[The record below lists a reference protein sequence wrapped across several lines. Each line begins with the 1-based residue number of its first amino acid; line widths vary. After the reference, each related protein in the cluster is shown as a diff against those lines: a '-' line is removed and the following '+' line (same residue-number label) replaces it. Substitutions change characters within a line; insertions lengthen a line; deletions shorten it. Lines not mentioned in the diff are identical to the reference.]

1 MTTVKQPRTP
11 RQPEAIHKAALLLPL
26 ADRVKLRNELTLS
39 IDQEVKALEEAAV
52 AAKAVANGK

>member
-26 ADRVKLRNELTLS
+26 ADRVKLRNALSAS
-39 IDQEVKALEEAAV
+39 IDNEVKALKQAAEEAAS
-52 AAKAVANGK
+52 VANGK